1 MWKIF
6 VAFVIFAGAALFLIF
21 KAGDKVDMQGEAGAH
36 NPTELHAAPTPS
48 DTSANPQSP
57 AAVENQSSAK

>member
-6 VAFVIFAGAALFLIF
+6 LAFVIFAGAALLIIL

-36 NPTELHAAPTPS
+36 NPTELHSAPPSTPPSAA
-48 DTSANPQSP
+48 SP
-57 AAVENQSSAK
+57 AQDPAASTNTGK